1 MGGKVNRKDR
11 SNNEFF
17 YLIFKTEQQGEGMNE
32 KQKEQRE
39 KALVRSSGR
48 CFICG
53 KPLSSGQMQYAH
65 RIGNTEVNRKK
76 YGSFFIDSTYNGKLV
91 CSLGCNASVD
101 VGKSK
106 GKILDTLADIL
117 IKEMKDFK
125 GEEE

>member
-1 MGGKVNRKDR
+1 MTDRQRDQRQQAQGRSGG
-11 SNNEFF
+11 
-17 YLIFKTEQQGEGMNE
+17 I
-32 KQKEQRE
+32 
-39 KALVRSSGR
+39 

-53 KPLSSGQMQYAH
+53 KPLKDGQMQYAH

-76 YGSFFIDSTYNGKLV
+76 YGSFFIDSTYNGELV

-117 IKEMKDFK
+117 LKEMRDFH
-125 GEEE
+125 GE